1 MKKVL
6 AEIISYIFHPVVFA
20 FLLPFIIIY
29 EFRENPLYALKWT
42 VFSSFFIGVVVFLIL
57 FQIRKGRYSDVDI
70 SKREE
75 RYSFY
80 EILYFLV
87 FLYFVAAVFLKGIF
101 FPLSIIA
108 FGVMMGIVIFNFAN
122 YFLKASVHTAVACA
136 YVTTLAIIYGGK
148 ALLFTFWI
156 VPLVVWAR
164 LYLKKHSIW
173 EAIAGGAIGT
183 SITLITFLI
192 GKIFL

>member
-1 MKKVL
+1 MKKL
-6 AEIISYIFHPVVFA
+6 ISEIISYILHPVVFA
-20 FLLPFIIIY
+20 FFLPFIIIY
-29 EFRENPLYALKWT
+29 EFRESPLYALKWT
-42 VFSSFFIGVVVFLIL
+42 VFSSFFIGAVAFLIL

-136 YVTTLAIIYGGK
+136 YVTTLVIIYGSNGF
-148 ALLFTFWI
+148 LLTFWI
-156 VPLVVWAR
+156 VPVVVWAR
-164 LYLKKHSIW
+164 LYLKKHTFL
-173 EAIAGGAIGT
+173 EAVTGGAIGI